1 MERTL
6 VIATNNPGKAREFRA
21 IFEPKGFTV
30 KTLADFPDL
39 QQINETGK
47 TFTENATLKATAV
60 AEATQLTVLADDS
73 GLMVDALDGAPGIYS
88 ARYAGDHDDA
98 KNNAKLL
105 ANLADVPADKR
116 GAAFHTSLVLRKPN
130 GHQLVTTGEVRGRIL
145 TAPRGED
152 GFGYDPLFYVPSE
165 RLTFAEMP
173 LATKNQHSHRAKATA
188 AMLPLFD
195 EWWEAEQ

>member
-6 VIATNNPGKAREFRA
+6 VIATNNAGKAREFRA

-30 KTLADFPDL
+30 QTLADFPNL
-39 QQINETGK
+39 KQIAETGS
-47 TFTENATLKATAV
+47 TFTENATLKAAAV

-73 GLMVDALDGAPGIYS
+73 GLMVDALEGEPGIYS

-105 ANLADVPADKR
+105 AKLKGVPADQR
-116 GAAFHTSLVLRKPN
+116 GAAFHTSLVLRQPS
-130 GHQLVTTGEVRGRIL
+130 GHQLVTTGEVRGLIL
-145 TAPRGED
+145 SAPRGND

-165 RLTFAEMP
+165 HQTFAEMP

-195 EWWEAEQ
+195 EWWEAAQ